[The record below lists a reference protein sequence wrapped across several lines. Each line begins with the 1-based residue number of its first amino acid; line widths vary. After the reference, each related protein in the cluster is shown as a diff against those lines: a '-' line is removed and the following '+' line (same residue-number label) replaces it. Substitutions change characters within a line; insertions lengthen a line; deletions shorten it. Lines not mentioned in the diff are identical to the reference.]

1 MKKGRIIFLNGVT
14 SAGKT
19 SIAKCIQKIST
30 EHIYHLSN
38 DMFHQL
44 EWDMVDM
51 ERVKGCDGEKYM
63 AESIVL
69 MYNTASMLAAQGTDI
84 VIDGMLYEID
94 GFAEK
99 YGKSHYGIMR
109 EILAGC
115 NLLMVDVY
123 CPLEVCRQRNIAR
136 GDRREYQSHDQ
147 DRAMNK
153 DILYDV
159 SVDTSIHS
167 AEICARKILL
177 VAIDSLDLQSDAP
190 QQTAP
195 NPTNYHTNL

>member
-153 DILYDV
+153 DILYDI

-167 AEICARKILL
+167 AEICAREILL
-177 VAIDSLDLQSDAP
+177 AAIG
-190 QQTAP
+190 
-195 NPTNYHTNL
+195 